1 MVSSKTQT
9 QQQEVKPWGPYEQ
22 YYKENAAN
30 YKNLINSGSPQF
42 YQGSTVAG
50 QSDATKQSQNMA
62 TNYATNGANSQG
74 LTSANNAVNTLA
86 QTGGANAQ
94 ANNVLS
100 QIMGGL
106 GMYNP
111 ASAGVAGQIG
121 NVTASGQPGKS
132 TYSDVMNGGNNP
144 AIANLAATASGAN
157 VGKNPYLDAMV
168 NNQQDQIANKLK
180 NTTLPGLQ
188 SQAAAMGR
196 GGSNA
201 FATGINNANTT
212 AANEMAKVATEAY
225 QGQYNTDTAN
235 MLNANQKVGAL
246 HNQDTANKLNAANS
260 ADNSFNN
267 YNSLLSSLFGQQ
279 GQLYNQGI
287 SNTLNAANSANS
299 SAQNTAQT
307 QLSAANSAGQV
318 YQNGLL
324 PSQILGGVGAAQDQY
339 NQDLLNADISRW
351 DYNQQI
357 GLQNIAN
364 FQGLLN
370 GQGLGTTSS
379 QTKSSGSAL
388 PGLIQAG
395 LGLASLCDSRTK
407 KNVKYLYK
415 NDNNVKIYEF
425 EYIHKPGKFE
435 GPMAQEMLTSH
446 PELVETLPC
455 GYHIITDSTLLR
467 KVA

>member
-1 MVSSKTQT
+1 MTASKTQT
-9 QQQEVKPWGPYEQ
+9 QSQEVKPWGPYEQ
-22 YYKENAAN
+22 YYKENAAD
-30 YKNLINSGSPQF
+30 YKALIDSGSPQF

-50 QSDATKQSQNMA
+50 QSAATKQSQQMA
-62 TNYATNGANSQG
+62 TNYATNAANSQG

-106 GMYNP
+106 GMNNP
-111 ASAGVAGQIG
+111 ASAGIASQIG
-121 NVTASGQPGKS
+121 SVANSSMPGQS
-132 TYSDVMNGGNNP
+132 TYSSVMNGANNP
-144 AIANLAATASGAN
+144 AISNLTATASGAN
-157 VGKNPYLDAMV
+157 IGNNPYLAQMV
-168 NNQQDQIANKLK
+168 DQQQNNIADKLK

-201 FATGINNANTT
+201 FASQINSANNI
-212 AANEMAKVATEAY
+212 AANEMSKVATDMYAN
-225 QGQYNTDTAN
+225 QYNTDTAN
-235 MLNANQKVGAL
+235 MLQANNQLGSL
-246 HNQDTANKLNAANS
+246 YNQDTTNKLNAATA
-260 ADNSFNN
+260 ADSSYNN
-267 YNSLLSSLFGQQ
+267 YNNLLSNLYGQQ
-279 GQLYNQGI
+279 SNVYNQGI
-287 SNTLNAANSANS
+287 SNQLNAANSANS

-324 PSQILGGVGAAQDQY
+324 PSQILGGVGAAQDEY
-339 NQDLLNADISRW
+339 NQDVLNADIARW

-364 FQGLLN
+364 FQALLN

-388 PGLIQAG
+388 GGILQAG

-407 KNVKYLYK
+407 KNVKYRYT
-415 NDNNVKIYEF
+415 NDNNIKIYEF
-425 EYIHKPGKFE
+425 EYIHKPGLYE
-435 GPMAQEMLTSH
+435 GPLAQDMLKTH

-455 GYHIITDSTLLR
+455 GYHVITDSTLLK